1 MYLIWVVFW
10 SIQVLFCLDFYS
22 QLIWVVFLQSGFS
35 LILSWSLPHLVRVL
49 FWSIWVLSDLVL
61 VLAAPCRGSF
71 FINPGS
77 FWSCLGSC
85 RILSGF
91 FFDQSGFFLKLSCYL
106 QHLFRVVFWL
116 FRVLSELVCSS
127 SGLFSDQSGFFLNL
141 SWYLQH
147 LFGVVCASS
156 RFFLNLYVPHPGCF
170 LINPGSFW
178 ICLGTC
184 STSSGLF
191 ALRPGSFWIC
201 MYLIRVVFWSIR
213 VVSGLALRSVFS
225 WSHGTDVAPLHV
237 KHKNML

>member
-1 MYLIWVVFW
+1 MYLIRVVFW

-35 LILSWSLPHLVRVL
+35 LILSWSLPHLVGVL
-49 FWSIWVLSDLVL
+49 FWSIRVLSDLVL
-61 VLAAPCRGSF
+61 VLAAPCQGSF

-106 QHLFRVVFWL
+106 QHLFRVVFSL
-116 FRVLSELVCSS
+116 FRVLSELVCTL

-147 LFGVVCASS
+147 LFGVVLWSIRVLSGFVLVLA
-156 RFFLNLYVPHPGCF
+156 VPCRGSF

-178 ICLGTC
+178 ACLGSC
-184 STSSGLF
+184 RTSSAFFFYQTRLF
-191 ALRPGSFWIC
+191 LDLSE
-201 MYLIRVVFWSIR
+201 
-213 VVSGLALRSVFS
+213 
-225 WSHGTDVAPLHV
+225 
-237 KHKNML
+237 

>member
-1 MYLIWVVFW
+1 MLFWVVFYSSRSFSRLLW
-10 SIQVLFCLDFYS
+10 FLTYLFQVVCTSSRFFLNLYVPHPGCF
-22 QLIWVVFLQSGFS
+22 LINPSSF
-35 LILSWSLPHLVRVL
+35 LSWFL
-49 FWSIWVLSDLVL
+49 FPTYLGCFSSIRVLSDLVL

-71 FINPGS
+71 LINPGSFWSCLGPCRTLSGFFFINLGS

-127 SGLFSDQSGFFLNL
+127 FGLFSDQSGFFLNL

-178 ICLGTC
+178 
-184 STSSGLF
+184 TSSQERVF
-191 ALRPGSFWIC
+191 
-201 MYLIRVVFWSIR
+201 LI
-213 VVSGLALRSVFS
+213 S
-225 WSHGTDVAPLHV
+225 WYRCSSPAC
-237 KHKNML
+237 